1 MRRKAKKSPFD
12 KTFPAELFS
21 AGICFFDG
29 YFVKQEEAGAVS
41 VRIHGEFYGSLTLE
55 KTDQQGI
62 FACAYAFKVK
72 SQTAVDCLF
81 GKPALVVY
89 GVVENGGAIAS

>member
-12 KTFPAELFS
+12 KTFPAESSRRGRFL
-21 AGICFFDG
+21 FDG
-29 YFVKQEEAGAVS
+29 YFVKQDEAVAVS
-41 VRIHGEFYGSLTLE
+41 VRVHGEFYGSLTLE

-62 FACAYAFKVK
+62 FACAYAFEVK

-89 GVVENGGAIAS
+89 GVVENGGAIAL